1 MLYSRCARQSALPEF
16 RFVDFLDSEES
27 FEEAFLAGMTGR
39 DKSLPCRFLYDAEGS
54 ALFDRICE
62 LEEYYPTR
70 TEIGILIDNAA
81 ALAELIGPRA
91 ALVELGSGS
100 SLKTHIL
107 LRRMNSPAAYM
118 PVDVSR
124 EHLRAAAEGL
134 AREYPGLAVTA
145 TCADYAE
152 RFALPDCEGR
162 RVAFF
167 PGSTI
172 GNLARGEAIALLE
185 AWRER
190 LGPDGL
196 MIVGVDL
203 KKDPKRLEAAYND
216 AAGVTEAFIK
226 NILVRANRELG
237 GDFDLDAFAYDAR
250 WKAEAGR
257 IEMRVESRRRQK
269 VTAAGAVIALAKGET
284 IHIEN
289 SHKYGLE
296 EFTALA
302 RAAGFSSRARFVDNQ
317 RLFSVHVLAAD

>member
-1 MLYSRCARQSALPEF
+1 MLYSRCTRPDARPDF
-16 RFVDFLDSEES
+16 RFIDLLDREES
-27 FEEAFLAGMTGR
+27 FEEAFLAGMTGAE
-39 DKSLPCRFLYDAEGS
+39 KSLPCRFLYDAKGS
-54 ALFDRICE
+54 ALFDRICG

-70 TEIGILIDNAA
+70 TEIGILIDNAG

-100 SLKTHIL
+100 SVKTHIL
-107 LRRMNSPAAYM
+107 LRRMKSPAAYM

-124 EHLRAAAEGL
+124 EQLRAAAEGV
-134 AREYPGLAVTA
+134 ARDYPGLAVTA
-145 TCADYAE
+145 ICADYAE
-152 RFALPDCEGR
+152 RFALPECEGR

-172 GNLARGEAIALLE
+172 GNLARGEAIALLD

-190 LGPDGL
+190 LGAGGL

-216 AAGVTEAFIK
+216 AAGVTEAFIM
-226 NILVRANRELG
+226 NILARANRELG
-237 GDFDLDAFAYDAR
+237 GDFDPAAFAYDAR
-250 WKAEAGR
+250 WNAAAGR
-257 IEMRVESRRRQK
+257 IEMRVESRRRQT
-269 VTAAGAVIALAKGET
+269 VRAAGAAIAFAQGEA

-302 RAAGFSSRARFVDNQ
+302 RAAGFAPRARFVDAA
-317 RLFSVHVLAAD
+317 RLFSVHVLGVD